1 MERRNRSFSYM
12 DVCFTVDAWSYAVRA
27 TVRQRLMNTLI
38 GNERELKRAV
48 DDGADTHA
56 SAVSAFEYGDV
67 A

>member
-1 MERRNRSFSYM
+1 MPAVAGFLM
-12 DVCFTVDAWSYAVRA
+12 TVWPRA
-27 TVRQRLMNTLI
+27 QKPGIVLWLWLKRLMNMLI

-48 DDGADTHA
+48 DDGADMHA